1 MTVELFKKILKDN
14 NIPDDCVLMSDSG
27 WECYATNMNGVFY
40 HPSLNEIVFR
50 QGGDSDRETYEEDE
64 EPYEYIPSKGWKIIY
79 CASDEGIRKEGL
91 NRI

>member
-27 WECYATNMNGVFY
+27 WECDATNMNGVYY
-40 HPSLNEIVFR
+40 HPTRNEIVFT
-50 QGGDSDRETYEEDE
+50 QGGDGDCEYYEEDE
-64 EPYEYIPSKGWKIIY
+64 EYHEYTPSKGWKMIY
-79 CASDEGIRKEGL
+79 CASDDEIWEEDL